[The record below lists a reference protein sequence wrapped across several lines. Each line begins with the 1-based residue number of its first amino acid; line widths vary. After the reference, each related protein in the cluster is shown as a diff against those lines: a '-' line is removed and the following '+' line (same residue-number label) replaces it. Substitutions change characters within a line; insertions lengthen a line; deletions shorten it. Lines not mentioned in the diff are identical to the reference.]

1 MKRIVWIDIIKGMLL
16 LLICLSHS
24 GSHLQG
30 ILAITKPTS
39 NYWVP
44 IFFLL
49 SGFLFNNNTQSS
61 FKSYLS
67 RKTRTLLIPYL
78 CFSLLFVAADWN
90 TYLHPS
96 SIPDNL
102 YKIFIVGNGPF
113 KASPLWFIM
122 VLFLSSICIRPIIK
136 ATGNLQ
142 AAGIAIL
149 TSLIALWMSAVKA
162 ELPLLLHLVPS
173 AVTYML
179 AGYSLK
185 QWLSAHEREVFSIKL
200 YVPLSLFNLWGGVIG
215 MFFIKLGDFHFN
227 QIESYPL
234 FYLSPLFF
242 GAFLILLFSMT
253 ERRIARWTS
262 FVKPFLWISRNG
274 IAVLSVHVYL
284 IICSGIVTKALNITN
299 EYANFAVTF
308 IGTAAGLG
316 LAVPLLNKYFPW
328 MVGKTTNS

>member
-1 MKRIVWIDIIKGMLL
+1 MLL

-200 YVPLSLFNLWGGVIG
+200 YVPLSLFNLWGG
-215 MFFIKLGDFHFN
+215 
-227 QIESYPL
+227 
-234 FYLSPLFF
+234 
-242 GAFLILLFSMT
+242 
-253 ERRIARWTS
+253 
-262 FVKPFLWISRNG
+262 
-274 IAVLSVHVYL
+274 
-284 IICSGIVTKALNITN
+284 
-299 EYANFAVTF
+299 
-308 IGTAAGLG
+308 
-316 LAVPLLNKYFPW
+316 
-328 MVGKTTNS
+328 